1 MSPSTDVW
9 RSPFIFTGQVRKR
22 RDTRKLCDQFSRRIE
37 RREGTYANFR
47 ALLERLRKGLDETAE
62 ALPRLRLTADLKR
75 LDEAGDSLAALQRAH
90 RGVLLKLSTLRTGA

>member
-1 MSPSTDVW
+1 MSPSTAVW

-47 ALLERLRKGLDETAE
+47 ALLERLRKGLDE
-62 ALPRLRLTADLKR
+62 
-75 LDEAGDSLAALQRAH
+75 AGDSLAALQRAH